1 MAPGVGHLTRR
12 SIAVMVLGVALGA
25 AALVVAPLGAQEL
38 SIAAFFGHWKGSGI
52 SESELS
58 VYFRL
63 TARDLDVVIRP
74 EGAGFN
80 VAWTTV
86 QRQKGDPDNP
96 DVVRK
101 SSSLS
106 FIPSGRPG
114 IWRATTSA
122 DPLTGGTLAW
132 ARVKGHTL
140 TVNSLVIDD
149 GGGHEMQIYK
159 RTLSDLGMALE
170 FTRLKEGE
178 PVRTAKG
185 RLIKLAD

>member
-12 SIAVMVLGVALGA
+12 LIVVVMLGVALGA
-25 AALVVAPLGAQEL
+25 PLGVAPLGAQEL

-74 EGAGFN
+74 EGAGFS

-122 DPLTGGTLAW
+122 DPLDGGTLAW
-132 ARVKGHTL
+132 ARVKGRTL
-140 TVNSLVIDD
+140 TVNSLAIDD

>member
-1 MAPGVGHLTRR
+1 MAAPSIDRAIRLVVSALALT
-12 SIAVMVLGVALGA
+12 
-25 AALVVAPLGAQEL
+25 AALAAAPLGAQEL
-38 SIAAFFGHWKGSGI
+38 SIAAFYGHWKGSGI
-52 SESELS
+52 SESETSL
-58 VYFRL
+58 YFRL

-106 FIPSGRPG
+106 FVPSGRPG
-114 IWRATTSA
+114 IWRGATSA
-122 DPLTGGTLAW
+122 DPIAGGTLAW
-132 ARVKGHTL
+132 ARIKGRTL
-140 TVNSLVIDD
+140 TLNSMAIGDD
-149 GGGHEMQIYK
+149 GGHEMQVYQ
-159 RTLSDLGMALE
+159 RTLNDLGMSLE
-170 FTRLKEGE
+170 FTRLKDGE

-185 RLIKLAD
+185 RLIKFAD